1 MKIKHFL
8 AAILCTALVFTTA
21 CSSSSSGQ
29 SAAAPAAD
37 GASSANNVNVKQGEY
52 VLKVGTSMVE
62 TDPMYKGLEQFANKV
77 KERTNGAVEIQIFP
91 SSQLGPDEDV
101 IEQAKVGTN
110 VAMLTDP
117 GRMSAYIT
125 EFGIFGAP
133 YLVDS
138 YDEML
143 KLLDTTA
150 YQELADQFDSHG
162 LKVIAFNYFQGTRHL
177 FTKNAV
183 AAPADLKGQRIR
195 SSGSP
200 VVTRTVETMGANAT
214 VMPWAEAYQGL
225 QQKVID
231 GVEVHYSAAV
241 GASIPEVTSYLSKTN
256 HFYLL
261 TGIVGSKS
269 WFDSLPDEYKAILVE
284 EAYNGGTFASEA
296 VIAGEA
302 EYEKQL
308 TAAGLEI
315 VDCDIEAFKTVTEV
329 VYDELGYRELK
340 DKIDSELGK

>member
-1 MKIKHFL
+1 MKLKHLMSGF
-8 AAILCTALVFTTA
+8 LCTALLFTTA
-21 CSSSSSGQ
+21 CS
-29 SAAAPAAD
+29 
-37 GASSANNVNVKQGEY
+37 GASSSAAPVAPADGTSTPAEVVQGEY

-62 TDPMYKGLEQFANKV
+62 TDPMYSGLETFANNV
-77 KERTNGAVEIQIFP
+77 KERTNGAVEVQIFP
-91 SSQLGPDEDV
+91 SSQLGADEDV

-117 GRMSAYIT
+117 GRLSAYIT

-150 YQELADQFDSHG
+150 YSELVGQFENDG
-162 LKVIAFNYFQGTRHL
+162 LKVLAFNYFQGTRHL
-177 FTKNAV
+177 FTKQPIAS
-183 AAPADLKGQRIR
+183 PADLRGQRIR

-200 VVTRTVETMGANAT
+200 VVTRTIETMGANAT
-214 VMPWAEAYQGL
+214 VTPWSEAYQGL

-241 GASIPEVTSYLSKTN
+241 GASIPEVTSYLTKTG

-261 TGIVGSKS
+261 TGIVCSNE
-269 WFDSLPDEYKAILVE
+269 WFEALPEEYKTIVLE

-302 EYEKQL
+302 EYEQQL
-308 TAAGLEI
+308 IDAGLEI
-315 VDCDIEAFKTVTEV
+315 VECDTEAFKTATES

-340 DKIDSELGK
+340 DKIDAELGK